1 MWHRK
6 YETDAAASPLPTEKS
21 QQHEDPR
28 VSLEVGKRYNALEAC
43 TKRVDAVD
51 RPSKGLCLFL
61 GARAIGIA
69 DTCARASNASLLA
82 SIRWDPRAS
91 PIAST

>member
-1 MWHRK
+1 M
-6 YETDAAASPLPTEKS
+6 DATASTLPAEES

-43 TKRVDAVD
+43 TKRIDAAAS
-51 RPSKGLCLFL
+51 PSKRPCLFL

-69 DTCARASNASLLA
+69 SRSDSFFE
-82 SIRWDPRAS
+82 
-91 PIAST
+91 IAFV